1 MMTCTRSQAQENAI
15 FAYFKNVLIE
25 IIDALAN
32 AMGDGSSISK
42 LDYRY
47 PEWHLEETKKHEP

>member
-1 MMTCTRSQAQENAI
+1 MMTCTRSQAQENAM

-32 AMGDGSSISK
+32 VMGDGSSIPDR
-42 LDYRY
+42 DYRY
-47 PEWHLEETKKHEP
+47 PDMHLDEID